1 MLNQPNFLRSILTL
15 DAVTCVATGT
25 LMAVAATRLS
35 SLMLIPANVLWIAGM
50 SLFPIAVFIAVVA
63 ARLPR
68 SLTGI
73 WLVIGGNAAWVIG
86 SLALLVDGGFS
97 PNALGTAFIV
107 VQAVAVAILAEL
119 EFMGLRQY
127 LGLNAVKS
135 EKGTNP

>member
-1 MLNQPNFLRSILTL
+1 MLNQPNFLRTILMV

-25 LMAVAATRLS
+25 LMAAAATWLS
-35 SLMLIPANVLWIAGM
+35 SLMRIPANVLWIAGL
-50 SLFPIAVFIAVVA
+50 SLFPVAVFIAVVA

-68 SLTGI
+68 SLTGV

-97 PNALGTAFIV
+97 PNALGTAFII
-107 VQAVAVAILAEL
+107 VQAAAVAILAEL

-127 LGLNAVKS
+127 QTLA
-135 EKGTNP
+135 

>member
-1 MLNQPNFLRSILTL
+1 VLNHPNFLRTILTL
-15 DAVTCVATGT
+15 DAATCVATGT
-25 LMAVAATRLS
+25 LMAVAATPLS
-35 SLMLIPANVLWIAGM
+35 SLMLIPTNVLWVAGM

-68 SLTGI
+68 SLTGV

-97 PNALGTAFIV
+97 PNALGAAFIV

-119 EFMGLRQY
+119 EFMGLGQY
-127 LGLNAVKS
+127 PTLA
-135 EKGTNP
+135 

>member
-1 MLNQPNFLRSILTL
+1 VLNQPNFLRTILTL

-25 LMAVAATRLS
+25 LMAVAATQLS
-35 SLMLIPANVLWIAGM
+35 SLMLIPSNVLWIAGM
-50 SLFPIAVFIAVVA
+50 SLFPIAVLIAFVA

-68 SLTGI
+68 SLTGV
-73 WLVIGGNAAWVIG
+73 WLVIGGNAAWRVG

-127 LGLNAVKS
+127 PTLA
-135 EKGTNP
+135 

>member
-1 MLNQPNFLRSILTL
+1 VLNQPHFLRTILTL
-15 DAVTCVATGT
+15 DVVTCVATGT
-25 LMAVAATRLS
+25 LMAVGAARLS
-35 SLMLIPANVLWIAGM
+35 SLTLIPANVLWIAGM

-68 SLTGI
+68 SLTGV
-73 WLVIGGNAAWVIG
+73 WLVIGSNAGWVIG

-97 PNALGTAFIV
+97 PNAFGAAFIV

-127 LGLNAVKS
+127 PTLA
-135 EKGTNP
+135 

>member
-1 MLNQPNFLRSILTL
+1 MLNQPNFLRTILML
-15 DAVTCVATGT
+15 DAVTCVAAGT
-25 LMAVAATRLS
+25 LMAVAGTRLS
-35 SLMLIPANVLWIAGM
+35 SLMLIPADVLWIAGM

-68 SLTGI
+68 SVTGV

-97 PNALGTAFIV
+97 PNALGAAVIV

-127 LGLNAVKS
+127 PTLA
-135 EKGTNP
+135 

>member
-1 MLNQPNFLRSILTL
+1 VLNQPNFLRTILTL

-35 SLMLIPANVLWIAGM
+35 SLILIPANVLWIAGM
-50 SLFPIAVFIAVVA
+50 SLFPIAVFIAFVA

-68 SLTGI
+68 SLTGV

-107 VQAVAVAILAEL
+107 VQALAVAILAEL

-127 LGLNAVKS
+127 PTLA
-135 EKGTNP
+135 